1 MDKFFDF
8 GLTAQLLGLPFV
20 QTALLAAAVLGLVA
34 GVLGPLIVT
43 RRMSFAVHGTAELA
57 FTGAAGAL
65 LLGVGVEFGA
75 LAGAVI
81 AALLLGLL
89 GGRESDR
96 DSVIGAILSFG
107 LGLGVLFLWFYPGRA
122 ANKFGIL
129 VGQIVSIET
138 TNLIVLV
145 IAAVVVLL
153 ILAAIYRPLLFA
165 SVDPHVAA
173 ARGVPARTLSVVFA
187 VLVGVATALGVQIV
201 GALLVVAMMVTPAAA
216 AARLTASPW
225 KATVLAVV
233 FAETAALGGIVLSL
247 APGAPVS
254 AFVTAIAFTI
264 YLVCRLVAYLRDRA
278 ARVTEDS
285 PAVAPA
291 AP

>member
-20 QTALLAAAVLGLVA
+20 QTAMLAAAVLGLVA

-145 IAAVVVLL
+145 IAAVVVLV